1 MKRLFAALLTAAL
14 LLAGCAPAG
23 EGLSSAPAETVTGF
37 RWGGEEDTLHQF
49 ADHDGSINGYR
60 DYTITA
66 CFSADGEASP
76 PVPLTMEQI
85 GSQFFYRSAGA
96 RTAAAAGR
104 AELYRPLHGGGG
116 GGRR

>member
-49 ADHDGSINGYR
+49 ADHDGSI
-60 DYTITA
+60 TA
-66 CFSADGEASP
+66 TGIIPSP
-76 PVPLTMEQI
+76 PAFPPM
-85 GSQFFYRSAGA
+85 
-96 RTAAAAGR
+96 GR
-104 AELYRPLHGGGG
+104 PP
-116 GGRR
+116 RRCR

>member
-1 MKRLFAALLTAAL
+1 MHEDEKGTFPQKGCRTNETLVCCPAHRCPAAGRLCP
-14 LLAGCAPAG
+14 GW

-85 GSQFFYRSAGA
+85 GSQFFTDLQERVPQPPPKS
-96 RTAAAAGR
+96 
-104 AELYRPLHGGGG
+104 
-116 GGRR
+116 